1 MGDLFLNIGA
11 TALFNLVIQ
20 FALYPYLN
28 KTLGKEMYGDCA
40 FYALSRRHSLGSCG
54 TAANYSRLVSEKTL
68 RPSNGDYNLFL
79 LVGGILCAAVGL
91 FYLWWIKLLTP
102 ITAILFAAL
111 LIVTAFRYYSDVE
124 FKLKTSFVRYFFFY
138 LAISVG
144 YLLGLLVYRKTNQWV
159 DRPSDGRNFRP
170 RLCGLCKQDLPSSPL
185 APLSKLR
192 TRPEKHFFSSPFQ
205 PSGKPHVKRRPPA
218 PIFFRGRN
226 GGLRLLYGV
235 SFRKSRSAAHRP
247 RQFGNHQ
254 LSDPLRQGAVEKNVE
269 RLYHR
274 RNCLRRNLFRRMSP
288 VFGAYSAAFLQRL
301 IRRL

>member
-1 MGDLFLNIGA
+1 MD
-11 TALFNLVIQ
+11 
-20 FALYPYLN
+20 
-28 KTLGKEMYGDCA
+28 
-40 FYALSRRHSLGSCG
+40 
-54 TAANYSRLVSEKTL
+54 
-68 RPSNGDYNLFL
+68 
-79 LVGGILCAAVGL
+79 
-91 FYLWWIKLLTP
+91 
-102 ITAILFAAL
+102 
-111 LIVTAFRYYSDVE
+111 
-124 FKLKTSFVRYFFFY
+124 
-138 LAISVG
+138 
-144 YLLGLLVYRKTNQWV
+144 

-288 VFGAYSAAFLQRL
+288 VFGAYSAAYLFPAILSQILYFVSGVLLVVLLRFRGEKKQFFLNLGYAIVFFALTLIATYLFGLNGFVWASLLANALRL
-301 IRRL
+301 AVVIPWGFLPPRRKAAPPPPEETEQS